1 MMICLM
7 GYILSQSFSLTGPC
21 ASMQEQCHAWIP
33 FGRMPS
39 MAGLLVQGGLQI
51 VSGSATDARQSFQEC
66 VGNPCKS
73 PECVESIDCR
83 GITWDCFTRFKTE
96 RGQNMQSHAPTD
108 VHLLNPSVR
117 HVCSDYLA
125 QSGTYLVLAFSVWLV
140 WSFLRLVNGCEY
152 SQHKLNRHIFTIYI
166 YIILCVYNIYI

>member
-1 MMICLM
+1 MMIYLM

-73 PECVESIDCR
+73 PECVESIDCC

-117 HVCSDYLA
+117 RMQWLPC
-125 QSGTYLVLAFSVWLV
+125 TVWHILGPCICCLTCMIL
-140 WSFLRLVNGCEY
+140 LRLVNGCEY

-166 YIILCVYNIYI
+166 YITYIYI